1 MTEVPK
7 NEQNKMDDFEL
18 AFKPPRLVV
27 SQIKNLLRRV
37 SP

>member
-1 MTEVPK
+1 MTEVIK

-27 SQIKNLLRRV
+27 DDLKSKTF
-37 SP
+37 